1 MMCSSRKFLVFCFGA
16 AIALNSAQAQTIA
29 ASQPG
34 IALEAV
40 AGSNPRRDGIDLQI
54 GASQAGAV
62 QAGSASLRITALR
75 DDILRV
81 RITPGSSF
89 PEDASWAVLS
99 GPRSKSVDVQA
110 VQDAVSVGFRTAAL
124 EVRVERSPLRLVV
137 RDRAGNIIS
146 ADAVGRPTKFQAGGF
161 SVYKTMPSD
170 EHYFGLG
177 DKAGTF
183 DRRNQAYTLWNTDI
197 GTQESIDPIYKSI
210 PFFLAIGGGR
220 SYGLFLDN
228 TWRTWFDFG
237 KQARDAYSFGAESG
251 PLDYYLIYGPN
262 PKQVVEGY
270 AYLTGTHPLPP
281 LWALGFQQC
290 RYSYTPESQVREI
303 AGRLRADKIPS
314 DVLYLDIDYQDRNRP
329 FTVNPQ
335 TFPNFPG
342 LVSDFRK
349 QHFHLVL
356 ITDLH
361 IARAANQGYAP
372 CKEGRWQRVRRYR
385 LARPRGLS

>member
-1 MMCSSRKFLVFCFGA
+1 MERAMMCSSRKFLVFCFGA

-146 ADAVGRPTKFQAGGF
+146 ADAVGRP
-161 SVYKTMPSD
+161 
-170 EHYFGLG
+170 
-177 DKAGTF
+177 
-183 DRRNQAYTLWNTDI
+183 
-197 GTQESIDPIYKSI
+197 
-210 PFFLAIGGGR
+210 
-220 SYGLFLDN
+220 
-228 TWRTWFDFG
+228 
-237 KQARDAYSFGAESG
+237 
-251 PLDYYLIYGPN
+251 
-262 PKQVVEGY
+262 
-270 AYLTGTHPLPP
+270 HPL
-281 LWALGFQQC
+281 
-290 RYSYTPESQVREI
+290 
-303 AGRLRADKIPS
+303 
-314 DVLYLDIDYQDRNRP
+314 
-329 FTVNPQ
+329 
-335 TFPNFPG
+335 
-342 LVSDFRK
+342 
-349 QHFHLVL
+349 H
-356 ITDLH
+356 
-361 IARAANQGYAP
+361 ARHSCA
-372 CKEGRWQRVRRYR
+372 
-385 LARPRGLS
+385 